1 MPSHT
6 ARSLFGI
13 AVWDALHG
21 SGYLQH
27 RTPAT
32 WIIGASLAVNAR
44 NKLVEM
50 FLANEERPEWLLFL
64 DDDQLYPETLIEAMM
79 LAVESVE
86 ADTGVKCLTM
96 ALPVWRFMGDLDPA
110 VTHNVFDM
118 GDNGQ
123 FAPRTEPMP
132 EGAVFQTAGIGA
144 GCIMVH
150 REALERIRQV
160 STEHNMG
167 DQACWFRHIVWP
179 HNEGEDLYFCRMLIG
194 SKIPLFVTT
203 GLGVLEHVKQ
213 IRLDRELPSGTV
225 TI

>member
-13 AVWDALHG
+13 AVWDAQFG

-50 FLANEERPEWLLFL
+50 FLDNPDKPEWLLFL
-64 DDDQLYPETLIEAMM
+64 DDDQVYPETLVEALMI
-79 LAVESVE
+79 AVQSVE

-96 ALPVWRFMGDLDPA
+96 SMPVWRFMGDVAPA

-118 GDNGQ
+118 AENGQ
-123 FAPRTEPMP
+123 FAPRTEPLP
-132 EGAVFQTAGIGA
+132 ENAVFQVAGIGA
-144 GCIMVH
+144 GCIAIH
-150 REALERIRQV
+150 REALERVRQI
-160 STEHNMG
+160 SAEHNMG
-167 DQACWFRHIVWP
+167 DKACWFRHIVWP
-179 HNEGEDLYFCRMLIG
+179 HNEGEDLYFCRMLLG
-194 SKIPLFVTT
+194 STIPLFVTT
-203 GLGVLEHVKQ
+203 TLGVLEHVKQ
-213 IRLDRELPSGTV
+213 IRLDHEQPSGLV